1 MLRHPLLPHKRVPLG
16 PVNDP
21 SPMNPTAVEEVSVT
35 SRGASDSGSLS
46 GGRVTFVS
54 NSRVSKKKLTGFP
67 KIHFKSHKRTG

>member
-46 GGRVTFVS
+46 GGEGDICEQQQSLKEETDRIPE
-54 NSRVSKKKLTGFP
+54 NSL
-67 KIHFKSHKRTG
+67 